1 MRRLTTILAT
11 AFLLSSA
18 GFAFSQSLAD
28 LAKKEKAR
36 REEMKGQEREI
47 TNQDAAKFKAT
58 GAMTLTV
65 QTESVPP
72 KTAPEKPEKEVAAK
86 GEKPASDEPVDF
98 QGRPESFWR
107 QTVADARDKVRN
119 LENEGNVLILRLNDL
134 QNRFYRESDGFNQQ
148 AIQRDISKTIYEQD
162 QNKEKLATA
171 KSQLEDLLRE
181 ARKSG
186 ALPGWLEEKSPKPLA
201 P

>member
-36 REEMKGQEREI
+36 REEIKGQERVI

-72 KTAPEKPEKEVAAK
+72 KTAPEKEAVPKAD
-86 GEKPASDEPVDF
+86 KPASDEPVDF

-119 LENEGNVLILRLNDL
+119 LENEANVLILRLNDL

-148 AIQRDISKTIYEQD
+148 SIQREINKTTYEQD
-162 QNKEKLATA
+162 QNKEKLANA

-181 ARKSG
+181 ARRSG
-186 ALPGWLEEKSPKPLA
+186 ALPGWLEEKTPKPPLQ
-201 P
+201 

>member
-36 REEMKGQEREI
+36 REEIKSQERVI
-47 TNQDAAKFKAT
+47 TNQDAARFKAT

-72 KTAPEKPEKEVAAK
+72 KTAPENEAVPKAD
-86 GEKPASDEPVDF
+86 KPASDEPVDF

-119 LENEGNVLILRLNDL
+119 LENEANVLILRLNDL

-148 AIQRDISKTIYEQD
+148 SIQREINKTTYEQD
-162 QNKEKLATA
+162 QNKEKLANA

-181 ARKSG
+181 ARRSG
-186 ALPGWLEEKSPKPLA
+186 ALPGWLEEKTPKPPLQ
-201 P
+201 

>member
-11 AFLLSSA
+11 AILLSSA
-18 GFAFSQSLAD
+18 GFAFSQTLAD

-36 REEMKGQEREI
+36 REQIKSQERVI

-72 KTAPEKPEKEVAAK
+72 KTAPEKEAAPK
-86 GEKPASDEPVDF
+86 ADKPASEEAVDF

-107 QTVADARDKVRN
+107 QTIADARDKVRN

-148 AIQRDISKTIYEQD
+148 NIQREISKTIYEQD
-162 QNKEKLATA
+162 QNKEKLANA

-186 ALPGWLEEKSPKPLA
+186 ALPGWLDEKSPKP
-201 P
+201 PVP